1 MTRAYQTKTHTFYSP
16 NKTIVGLESA
26 SLVADEIQHLGG
38 DKVLIVTDPGVIQA
52 NLIAPIAESLQ
63 SKGIAYVLYDG
74 VEPEPP
80 SRVIDRGAE
89 VFGSEGCNLI
99 LGIGGGSS
107 LDVAKGI
114 SILTANEGNVLDYI
128 GVDRV
133 PRKGASMI
141 LMPTTAGTG
150 SEVTR
155 VLVVTDE
162 EQNTKNVVFTPFALT
177 DVAIVDPLLTL
188 SMPPKVTADTGIDA
202 LVHAIECY
210 ASMNATVFSDILAE
224 KAIQLI
230 ARHLP
235 MAWAKGSNIEA
246 RFQMSLAATLAGI
259 AFGSGGLGAVHA
271 LAYPLGTEYHMTHG
285 RTNAI
290 MLPHIMRF
298 NIPGNPEKYARI
310 AALMGQDVA
319 DLPVLEAAE
328 LAVEAIQE
336 LLETINVSYKI
347 SDYGIPEEDLSK
359 LVEGAMK
366 QSRLFVPNPRDPN
379 EEDVRMIY
387 WMAY

>member
-1 MTRAYQTKTHTFYSP
+1 
-16 NKTIVGLESA
+16 
-26 SLVADEIQHLGG
+26 
-38 DKVLIVTDPGVIQA
+38 
-52 NLIAPIAESLQ
+52 
-63 SKGIAYVLYDG
+63 
-74 VEPEPP
+74 
-80 SRVIDRGAE
+80 
-89 VFGSEGCNLI
+89 
-99 LGIGGGSS
+99 
-107 LDVAKGI
+107 
-114 SILTANEGNVLDYI
+114 
-128 GVDRV
+128 
-133 PRKGASMI
+133 
-141 LMPTTAGTG
+141 
-150 SEVTR
+150 
-155 VLVVTDE
+155 
-162 EQNTKNVVFTPFALT
+162 
-177 DVAIVDPLLTL
+177 
-188 SMPPKVTADTGIDA
+188 
-202 LVHAIECY
+202 
-210 ASMNATVFSDILAE
+210 
-224 KAIQLI
+224 
-230 ARHLP
+230 

-310 AALMGQDVA
+310 AALMSQDVE

-379 EEDVRMIY
+379 EEDLRMIY
-387 WMAY
+387 RMAY